1 MIHNFFMKRFKNYL
15 VLFMIPSLM
24 LFVFLL
30 LMMTAAQIRT
40 MQDTSASSLENVNDT
55 FDLITANAFH
65 PQDFMTLNPQLSL
78 SLRKILLFS
87 TSSYSDY
94 VFLNSMKTILSSATK
109 SYPFIDSIYLYLDN
123 YDTFFSSEN
132 GICSLKKYSDNSWYE
147 LYQNL
152 PEDSSAYITQRT
164 IPATSN
170 TEAVE
175 VITIFQRMTYL
186 GGTIVVNLPVDT
198 FLDNIE
204 TAVPSWENYLL
215 ILNSEQEILLS
226 NGMGDQALQ
235 GTHMDI
241 SSTSSWITWNH
252 RLYLYSKHYN
262 EDYDITFVMLTPL
275 HTILQNIGKG
285 MSLPLLLILV
295 NCFLV
300 LALAY
305 TTTRKNFS
313 QIQYVIDLFSNAEKG
328 ILPQAGEATQPIESE
343 YDLIMNNVIRLFL
356 NTTFLNSQLAEQQYK
371 KQVAEL
377 TALQLQ
383 INPHFMVNTLQ
394 TLNFE
399 VQKLTHYKPLA
410 VTHIIDNLSDIL
422 RYSLTDSSIPV
433 TLADELYHIRK
444 YVEIQKY
451 RFPDSFLVYEDME
464 EELTRYPFHRL
475 ILQPLVENSISH
487 GILPLAGSRKGVI
500 KIRILE
506 RKKHLMVSVVDNGV
520 GMSREKLLQL
530 RGCLSSG
537 ISAGCIGLDNVNK
550 RLLIHYGAD
559 SALSILSHEGMGCC
573 ITFRI
578 PVIIL

>member
-30 LMMTAAQIRT
+30 LMMTTAQIRT
-40 MQDTSASSLENVNDT
+40 MQDTSANSLENVNDT

-65 PQDFMTLNPQLSL
+65 PQNFMTLNPQLSL

-132 GICSLKKYSDNSWYE
+132 GICSLKNYSDNSWYE

-170 TEAVE
+170 AEAVE

-198 FLDNIE
+198 FLDNIK

-252 RLYLYSKHYN
+252 RLYLYSKRYN

-275 HTILQNIGKG
+275 HAILQNIGKG

-399 VQKLTHYKPLA
+399 VQKLSGHKPLA

-464 EELTRYPFHRL
+464 EELTRYSFHRL

-500 KIRILE
+500 KIRIVE
-506 RKKHLMVSVVDNGV
+506 REKHLMVSVVDNGV

-550 RLLIHYGAD
+550 RLLIHYGAE
-559 SALSILSHEGMGCC
+559 SALSILSHEGLGCC